1 MANLSIPEI
10 TRDGKEHR
18 IELLLEKVM
27 QANDK
32 TSNFMTDDGLF
43 DATGIKI
50 NDERF
55 DYNATNARQEMLD
68 RMYGMILN
76 LKGKRNQTIELVGK
90 FSGKNQTSFV
100 SLTKVEKSEEFGGQ
114 PAGGTRENRGLKF
127 ERDLTAQLNAVITGA
142 DVTGKF
148 AEAAK
153 TIVDKCSKAMGSPAI
168 KVEQV
173 GGANVS
179 RPLGYASGKA
189 VVLPADH
196 RLHGAKLTD
205 VNITHKNGKVSHL
218 SLKYG
223 NTLTFVNSGVKDKD
237 KAFPTAEVQSGRITN
252 SLGVALMKAL
262 GIDNESFCEVFNA
275 YGSGKKAVEKNK
287 VDVSSKVDRNALKSL
302 ISTAIGSDYF
312 MVHGKENGTI
322 DFWYMDPNNNTAMST
337 VSSGIELIY
346 GGQNGTAKRIDM
358 KFKNNYFE
366 FKLNIRNKQSGVYPT
381 HFLLD
386 YKSLP
391 GTGKVTLR

>member
-10 TRDGKEHR
+10 TRDGKEYR

-27 QANDK
+27 LANDK
-32 TSNFMTDDGLF
+32 TNNFMTDDGLF
-43 DATGIKI
+43 NATGIKI

-55 DYNATNARQEMLD
+55 DKSATNASQAQRD
-68 RMYGMILN
+68 RLYGMILN

-90 FSGKNQTSFV
+90 FAGKNQTSFV

-114 PAGGTRENRGLKF
+114 PAGGTRENRGNKF
-127 ERDLTAQLNAVITGA
+127 ERDLTAQLNAVITGE

-153 TIVDKCSKAMGSPAI
+153 QIIDHCCKAQGSPAI

-179 RPLGYASGKA
+179 RPLGYAGGKA
-189 VVLPADH
+189 VVLPANH
-196 RLHGAKLTD
+196 REHGAKLTD
-205 VNITHKNGKVSHL
+205 VNITHKNGKVSYL

-223 NTLTFVNSGVKDKD
+223 NTLTFVNSGVKDHD
-237 KAFPTAEVQSGRITN
+237 KAFPTAEVMSGSIKN
-252 SLGVALMKAL
+252 NLGVGVLKAL

-275 YGSGKKAVEKNK
+275 YGSGKKAVENNK
-287 VDVSSKVDRNALKSL
+287 VDVTSKVDRTALKAL
-302 ISTAIGSDYF
+302 ISTAMGSNYF

-322 DFWYMDPNNNTAMST
+322 DFWYMDPNNNSAMST
-337 VSSGIELIY
+337 IASGIELIY
-346 GGQNGTAKRIDM
+346 GGQNGMAKRIDM

-386 YKSLP
+386 YKSLA

>member
-10 TRDGKEHR
+10 TRDTKEYR
-18 IELLLEKVM
+18 AELLVEKAM
-27 QANDK
+27 SANDK
-32 TSNFMTDDGLF
+32 TNNFMTDDGLF
-43 DATGIKI
+43 NATGIII
-50 NDERF
+50 NGERY
-55 DYNATNARQEMLD
+55 DMNATNKRQEMLD
-68 RMYGMILN
+68 RMYGMILSM
-76 LKGKRNQTIELVGK
+76 KGQRNQTIELVGK
-90 FSGKNQTSFV
+90 FSGKNNTSTV
-100 SLTKVEKSEEFGGQ
+100 NLTKIEKSEEFGGQ
-114 PAGGTRENRGLKF
+114 PAGGARENKGLKF

-142 DVTGKF
+142 DVKGKF
-148 AEAAK
+148 AEAAR
-153 TIVDKCSKAMGSPAI
+153 TIVDQCSKAQGSPAI

-173 GGANVS
+173 GGANVP

-189 VVLPADH
+189 VVLPPNH
-196 RLHGAKLTD
+196 KEHGAKLTD

-218 SLKYG
+218 SLKFG
-223 NTLTFVNSGVKDKD
+223 GTLTFVNSGVKGQG
-237 KAFPTAEVQSGRITN
+237 KAFPENEVKSGMVTN
-252 SLGVALMKAL
+252 NLGKSLLKAL

-287 VDVSSKVDRNALKSL
+287 VDVSSTVDRNALKAL

-322 DFWYMDPNNNTAMST
+322 DFWYMSPENNSAMST
-337 VSSGIELIY
+337 IASGIELIY
-346 GGQNGTAKRIDM
+346 GGQDGKAKRIDM

-366 FKLNIRNKQSGVYPT
+366 FKLNIRNKQSGVYPS

-386 YKSLP
+386 YKSLA